1 MESPNKE
8 NDKIFNVSQIL
19 RLPILYFLTFLIN
32 ASITT
37 ITFACDRD
45 SDCRSGESCY
55 KREKRARGICYPS
68 VDQKSQKEPK
78 VNRDEIELKAVT
90 GEIRQRAIQ
99 WLGDPLEIIGENL
112 PNKAI
117 GKVCIVTSDCPSG
130 SECVLAGFEGRCV
143 EF

>member
-1 MESPNKE
+1 MGSPNKE
-8 NDKIFNVSQIL
+8 NDRIFNVSQIL
-19 RLPILYFLTFLIN
+19 RLPILYFLTFLISV
-32 ASITT
+32 SITT

-45 SDCRSGESCY
+45 NDCRSGESCY

-99 WLGDPLEIIGENL
+99 WLGDPLEIIL
-112 PNKAI
+112 IPDA
-117 GKVCIVTSDCPSG
+117 
-130 SECVLAGFEGRCV
+130 
-143 EF
+143 